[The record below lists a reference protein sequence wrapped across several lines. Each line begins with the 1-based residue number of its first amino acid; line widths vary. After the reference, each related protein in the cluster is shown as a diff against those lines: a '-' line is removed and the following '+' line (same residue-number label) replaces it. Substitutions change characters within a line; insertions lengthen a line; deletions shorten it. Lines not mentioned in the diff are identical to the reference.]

1 MGLVRELIVKFMQIT
16 TESIQD
22 QIPYYLSQEAK
33 ENLAKELKNF
43 SIKTNYYTNLYPQDV
58 LQGDGW
64 LYLPV
69 INLESGERKSIKGIL
84 LSNSCDIDPN
94 NRRELPTKISFAPI
108 IRLNQ
113 YEKLLATVIAEPER
127 IRDKISSIRAQ
138 NITSL
143 FYLPKGGSLEDEYV
157 ALLSDVHT
165 IPYKSFLEQ
174 ECQNKLFT
182 LSQIGFY
189 LFLFKLSVHFCR
201 FHENI
206 DRNGLSA
213 T

>member
-1 MGLVRELIVKFMQIT
+1 MQIT

-22 QIPYYLSQEAK
+22 QIPYYLTQEAK
-33 ENLAKELKNF
+33 QNLVKELNNF
-43 SIKTNYYTNLYPQDV
+43 SDKTNYFTNRYPQDV

-64 LYLPV
+64 SYLPV
-69 INLESGERKSIKGIL
+69 INFESGERKSIKGIL
-84 LSNSCDIDPN
+84 LSNSCDIDPCN
-94 NRRELPTKISFAPI
+94 KRELPTKITFAPI

-113 YEKLLATVIAEPER
+113 YEKLLITKIAEPER
-127 IRDKISSIRAQ
+127 VSAKISSIRAQ
-138 NITSL
+138 HITNL
-143 FYLPKGGSLEDEYV
+143 FYLPKGGALDDEYI
-157 ALLSDVHT
+157 ALLSELHT
-165 IPYKSFLEQ
+165 IPYKIFIEQ
-174 ECQNKLFT
+174 KCQKKLFT

-206 DRNGLSA
+206 DRNQLSV